1 MYAQSRP
8 MRLPEHYSGN
18 AFRDIPPPDLAEQHV
33 LPPHT
38 QPPPT
43 PADAPPALSPQ
54 EETESER
61 VIPPS
66 DVHRAPPSL
75 QGLRLPMG
83 GLSLSLGNEELLL
96 LGLLLLL
103 YSGGTGN
110 EELLLCLVLLL
121 LCGG

>member
-8 MRLPEHYSGN
+8 MRLPENYSGN
-18 AFRDIPPPDLAEQHV
+18 AFRDMSPPAITEQQEH
-33 LPPHT
+33 PPHT
-38 QPPPT
+38 KSAPPFEDPPP
-43 PADAPPALSPQ
+43 AFSPQ
-54 EETESER
+54 EETEQER
-61 VIPPS
+61 VIPPP
-66 DVHRAPPSL
+66 DVHRASL
-75 QGLRLPMG
+75 SLPGLHLPTG

-110 EELLLCLVLLL
+110 EELLLCLVLLM